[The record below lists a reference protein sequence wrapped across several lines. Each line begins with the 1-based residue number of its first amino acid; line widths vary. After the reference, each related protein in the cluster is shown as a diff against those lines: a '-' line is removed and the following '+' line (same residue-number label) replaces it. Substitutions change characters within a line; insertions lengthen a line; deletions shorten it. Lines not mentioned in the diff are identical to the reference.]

1 MTCIVAIADK
11 GDVYIGGDSAG
22 VAGLSISIR
31 NDWKVFTNQC
41 FVIGCTTSFR
51 MIDLLRFKLN
61 PPQQTVSQTDHQY
74 MATSFI
80 DEVKEMFIK
89 NDYGCKSGERGAEGG
104 TFLVG
109 YRGKLYLIHDDF
121 QVGIPATPYYAV
133 GCGTDLALGSLYSTQ
148 GLIADPQ
155 KRIIKA
161 LESATEFNG
170 GVRSPYNIVKLEGAK
185 SVKKNKTPLVR
196 SKNSKK

>member
-31 NDWKVFTNQC
+31 NDWKVFLNHC
-41 FVIGCTTSFR
+41 FAIGCTSSFR

-80 DEVKEMFIK
+80 DEVKDMFSK
-89 NDYGCKSGERGAEGG
+89 NDYGNKQGNRGAEGG
-104 TFLVG
+104 TFIVG
-109 YRGKLYLIHDDF
+109 YKGQLYVIHDDF
-121 QVGIPATPYYAV
+121 QVGIPAVPYDAI
-133 GCGTDLALGSLYSTQ
+133 GCGADIALGSLHSTQ
-148 GLIADPQ
+148 GLIVDPQ

-161 LESATEFNG
+161 LEAATEFSA
-170 GVRSPYNIVKLEGAK
+170 GVRPPFNIVKLATAK
-185 SVKKNKTPLVR
+185 PVKKKAR
-196 SKNSKK
+196 K